1 LESEEPKVVVEL
13 VKDYV
18 FRATFSG
25 MDTVLLMDEPSP
37 LGTLVGPNA
46 SRVLSAAVGNCLS
59 ASLAFCLRKSKVD
72 LKGMKTEIAPIVE
85 RNSDGF
91 WRVVRLAVKIRV
103 DVAGSTEPS
112 RLQRCLEI
120 FEKYCVVTE
129 AVRSGIKVD
138 AEVKTGFVEDGFRD
152 RDSEA
157 TT

>member
-1 LESEEPKVVVEL
+1 MESEEPKVVVEL

-152 RDSEA
+152 RDSE